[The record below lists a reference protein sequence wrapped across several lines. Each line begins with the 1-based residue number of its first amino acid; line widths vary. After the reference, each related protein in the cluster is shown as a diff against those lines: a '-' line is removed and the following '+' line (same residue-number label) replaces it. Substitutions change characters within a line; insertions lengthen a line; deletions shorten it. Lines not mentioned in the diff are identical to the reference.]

1 VVFLHSS
8 KDIMMFET
16 KVRAMGAKAFMSTV
30 GILFSAS
37 YAIAQDAPQPAPG
50 PAAQPSAEP
59 TLSPTRVFAQKS
71 GEALFNNVCAACHM
85 PGGKGAAGAGIYP
98 ALANNPKLEAA
109 GYPITV
115 VLHGLKGMPPVGK
128 MMTDD
133 QVAEVVNYLRT
144 HFGNLYEDKVTAQE
158 VAQSR

>member
-1 VVFLHSS
+1 
-8 KDIMMFET
+8 MMFET
-16 KVRAMGAKAFMSTV
+16 TKRVMGPCGLAAAS
-30 GILFSAS
+30 ILIWATSAS
-37 YAIAQDAPQPAPG
+37 AQQ
-50 PAAQPSAEP
+50 AANPSAEP
-59 TLSPTRVFAQKS
+59 TLSSTRVFAQKS

-85 PGGKGAAGAGIYP
+85 PGGKGAVGAGIYP

-128 MMTDD
+128 MMTDE

-144 HFGNLYEDKVTAQE
+144 HFGNSYEDKVTAQD